1 MEDRATLRISSQHI
15 ANWLKHGICTS
26 DQVLATFTKMAEVV
40 DTQNQHDKNYT
51 PMAPSNDSLASNLA
65 YQAALA
71 LVFEGEQQPNGY
83 TEPLLHSYRLKYK
96 AAHN

>member
-1 MEDRATLRISSQHI
+1 
-15 ANWLKHGICTS
+15 
-26 DQVLATFTKMAEVV
+26 MAEVV
-40 DTQNQHDKNYT
+40 DTQNLHDKNYT
-51 PMAPSNDSLASNLA
+51 PMASSNDSLASNLA

-96 AAHN
+96 AAYN